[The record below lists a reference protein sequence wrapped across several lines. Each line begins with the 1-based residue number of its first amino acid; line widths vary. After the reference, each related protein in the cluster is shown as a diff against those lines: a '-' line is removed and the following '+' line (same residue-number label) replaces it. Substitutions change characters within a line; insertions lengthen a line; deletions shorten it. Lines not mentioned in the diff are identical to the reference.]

1 MTELYNM
8 QVLQNIESKDQINVN
23 INLYV
28 LDPKNN
34 FQSRIFT
41 VNNKL
46 WTYLSSLT
54 TTLDTH
60 KFKGYFKKTMSMYP
74 RFKTNGITDKKEIS
88 DYFRRC
94 HFLSL
99 LQ

>member
-1 MTELYNM
+1 MTEIDNM
-8 QVLQNIESKDQINVN
+8 QVLDSEIVQNIQN
-23 INLYV
+23 IQNNIQLHV

-34 FQSRIFT
+34 FETRTFT

-46 WTYLSSLT
+46 WVYLNSLT
-54 TTLDTH
+54 TKLDTN

-74 RFKTNGITDKKEIS
+74 RFKTNGITDQKEVS

-94 HFLSL
+94 HFL
-99 LQ
+99 